1 MADRGMKQK
10 SLRSLKQLIFPLV
23 FIALWELVTREAKN
37 PFFPTP
43 SKIFAT
49 TKSVFTADWI
59 LNSLLVSVYTVLGGY
74 FIGVLVGV
82 SLGSILGAQ
91 AKLREVFIPITNFI
105 RSIPSAAKAPL
116 IFALFGIGL
125 SSRVITVAIAV
136 LFPVLLTTLRAV
148 AQTDQHLL
156 DTARLLKYSQLR
168 TLIKV
173 KLPAATGE
181 ILAGFQVAMQIAV
194 LVMVVSEMLG
204 SGRGVGAFV
213 IRAQS
218 TYMINDMWVGIIT
231 LGIIGAV
238 LSALFRVI
246 ERKLAPWYFLSKGIE

>member
-1 MADRGMKQK
+1 MKTI
-10 SLRSLKQLIFPLV
+10 STRILKPVIFPLV
-23 FIALWELVTREAKN
+23 FITLWEIVTREAKN

-43 SKIFAT
+43 LKIFAT
-49 TKSVFTADWI
+49 TKSVFTGDWI
-59 LNSLLVSVYTVLGGY
+59 LNSLLVSVYTIIAGYLLGVLLGVFLGSVLG
-74 FIGVLVGV
+74 
-82 SLGSILGAQ
+82 SQ
-91 AKLREVFIPITNFI
+91 EQLREVFIPITNFI

-125 SSRVITVAIAV
+125 TSRVVTVAIAV
-136 LFPVLLTTLRAV
+136 FFPVLLTTLRAV

-156 DTARLLKYSQLR
+156 DTASLLKYSRLR
-168 TLIKV
+168 TLVRV

-181 ILAGFQVAMQIAV
+181 ILAGLQVAMQIAV

-204 SGRGVGAFV
+204 SGRGVGAYV

-218 TYMINDMWVGIIT
+218 TYMINDMWVGIIA

-238 LSALFRVI
+238 LSGLFRVV
-246 ERKLAPWYFLSKGIE
+246 ERKLAPWYFLSKGIK